1 VTVALDCGGRLA
13 GATPGGHCL
22 GRDRTQTKV
31 PSVAALTY
39 GGTRNRE
46 PCHVVTDVSSGGRR
60 DRSPQNLQ
68 GCLFKLPPNVIK
80 ERRPGAWPVGAC
92 TGRAA
97 SASALIP
104 DTMNTAGRAPTC
116 QPKPAD
122 GGRPFASRSPGWVPH
137 PGQKTSSHGV
147 PATSAARMVG
157 DHSMS
162 RPVARRRFPAIDDE
176 LCLKA
181 RSAVRLQLG
190 GTGFNV
196 EPSCPDAHGASITG
210 PVSEVDPAGR
220 PRLDTAR

>member
-1 VTVALDCGGRLA
+1 MVE
-13 GATPGGHCL
+13 P
-22 GRDRTQTKV
+22 
-31 PSVAALTY
+31 
-39 GGTRNRE
+39 GTRNRE

-122 GGRPFASRSPGWVPH
+122 GGRPFASRSPGW
-137 PGQKTSSHGV
+137 
-147 PATSAARMVG
+147 AAPWTEDIQPRRSG
-157 DHSMS
+157 DQRSPNGG
-162 RPVARRRFPAIDDE
+162 RPQHVAAGGEASVPAIDDE

-190 GTGFNV
+190 GTGFDV